1 MTTAFDTGGSPQ
13 KDPLYVYACL
23 CAFIFRIA
31 LRPECQRIIPE
42 SLAKKTVKT
51 ALLPLLSRPF
61 VLQCG

>member
-1 MTTAFDTGGSPQ
+1 MTTAFDKGGPAQ

-42 SLAKKTVKT
+42 SLAKK
-51 ALLPLLSRPF
+51 R
-61 VLQCG
+61 